1 MQEKILVNDIHRSHQ
16 LGKEYIGSRPRPT
29 MIKFIRYNVQNPNFW
44 KKKNLGENVREPDQ
58 KENKLDENS
67 SRNLRYYHKIGKF
80 YILKVSNCAI
90 TAKSGLL
97 MTGIVCVNP
106 YSLFLKVSFFSR
118 GFLYCY
124 KF

>member
-1 MQEKILVNDIHRSHQ
+1 MQEKMLVNDIHRSYQ

-80 YILKVSNCAI
+80 YIVMQ
-90 TAKSGLL
+90 
-97 MTGIVCVNP
+97 MTETRLRCSIIK
-106 YSLFLKVSFFSR
+106 L
-118 GFLYCY
+118 CY
-124 KF
+124 NS